1 MKSWRRRADLAGA
14 SEDPLRSADVL
25 RPEGSELDRGGGH
38 GGRRKSGQMEG
49 PETGGNLVGARIGR
63 ILLAGSN
70 QKTLVNW
77 S

>member
-1 MKSWRRRADLAGA
+1 M
-14 SEDPLRSADVL
+14 L
-25 RPEGSELDRGGGH
+25 RPEGSELDWGGGH

-49 PETGGNLVGARIGR
+49 PETGGNLVGARTGR
-63 ILLAGSN
+63 IPLAGSN